1 MTTMSEA
8 AKPHRPS
15 KAVAAAGRWF
25 YLAVGLAM
33 ACAVAFGFSQT
44 IDAGLFRPK
53 IPRPAILYLHATV
66 MTAWLALFV
75 TQAGLARA
83 RLLSWHRTLGVA
95 GLCLGVAIP
104 LVGVPTA
111 IIMRRFDIDH
121 LGAHLPFIAVPLG
134 DMVTFTGFFALGALW
149 RKRPEFHRR
158 LMFLATVSLIDA
170 GLGRF
175 PVPDAWFDAGWFD
188 WVIDALVLLAVGR
201 DLLLTRRI
209 HPVFAYGLP
218 ALILCQAVVFWLWH
232 APPAPWL
239 ALMRTLV
246 GAG

>member
-1 MTTMSEA
+1 M
-8 AKPHRPS
+8 
-15 KAVAAAGRWF
+15 AAAGRWF
-25 YLAVGLAM
+25 YVALALLM
-33 ACAVAFGFSQT
+33 AGMVAYGFSRT
-44 IDAGLFRPK
+44 IDDGLFRPK
-53 IPRPAILYLHATV
+53 IPRPPILYLHAAV
-66 MTAWLALFV
+66 MTSWLALFA
-75 TQAGLARA
+75 TQAGLVRA
-83 RLLSWHRTLGVA
+83 RQLAWHRTLGVA
-95 GLCLGVAIP
+95 GLCLGAAIP

-121 LGAHLPFIAVPLG
+121 LGDHLPIIAVPLG
-134 DMVTFTGFFALGALW
+134 DMVMFTGFLSLAALW

-158 LMFLATVSLIDA
+158 LMFLATVSIIDA

-175 PVPDAWFDAGWFD
+175 PVPDAWFDAGWFY
-188 WVIDALVLLAVGR
+188 WVIDALILLAMAR

-218 ALILCQAVVFWLWH
+218 ALVLCQAVVFWLWH

-239 ALMRTLV
+239 DLMQSLV